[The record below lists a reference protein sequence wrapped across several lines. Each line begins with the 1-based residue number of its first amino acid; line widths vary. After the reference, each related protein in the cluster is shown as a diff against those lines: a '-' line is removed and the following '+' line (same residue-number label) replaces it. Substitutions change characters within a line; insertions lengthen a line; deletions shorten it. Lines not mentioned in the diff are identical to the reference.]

1 MSDNELKKELK
12 ILIFDESKDEQEA
25 SEDGFRIGILS
36 NEEILQEVVSLIEYY
51 KQKDDD

>member
-12 ILIFDESKDEQEA
+12 ILIFDESKDQQET
-25 SEDGFRIGILS
+25 SENGFRIGILS

-51 KQKDDD
+51 KEKNNE